1 MTTSVRL
8 SDVVASVF
16 AGVWRS
22 IKAHEFTHY
31 WFKGG
36 RNSTKSSFISIAIVL
51 LIMLNPEANAV
62 VLRKVGNTLRTSVY
76 EQIGWACDV
85 LGVAHLFDFGLSPM
99 EVTYRPTGQVI
110 RFLGCDKPKKLKS
123 AKFRTG
129 YCAVVWFE
137 EVDEFDGMDEVR
149 SVLATFLRGGDMFWV
164 FYSYNPPRSARNW
177 VNKEARDLEAHP
189 GEDGRFICHTT
200 YLDVID
206 EHPEW
211 ISATPT
217 SCWTYAPSP
226 RRSARPSPCA
236 RSAWTRAACTPG
248 CSWRRATTR
257 TSACCT
263 CWTRRAAREP
273 RPSTSRPPS
282 WWRPSCPSMFSGN

>member
-1 MTTSVRL
+1 M
-8 SDVVASVF
+8 ASVF

-110 RFLGCDKPKKLKS
+110 RFVGCDKPKKLKS

-211 ISATPT
+211 ISAAALAEAERSRRKTPESYRWQWLGEVIGT
-217 SCWTYAPSP
+217 GSEVFPDKLLDI
-226 RRSARPSPCA
+226 RPITDEERASISL
-236 RSAWTRAACTPG
+236 RSAWTRAASTRG
-248 CSWRRATTR
+248 CS
-257 TSACCT
+257 
-263 CWTRRAAREP
+263 
-273 RPSTSRPPS
+273 
-282 WWRPSCPSMFSGN
+282 

>member
-99 EVTYRPTGQVI
+99 EEDIIGKHMWPLTAPLPYYKESYMVSLADKICATLEMAHLYGLLGVRRNLRACRPA
-110 RFLGCDKPKKLKS
+110 LL
-123 AKFRTG
+123 
-129 YCAVVWFE
+129 
-137 EVDEFDGMDEVR
+137 
-149 SVLATFLRGGDMFWV
+149 
-164 FYSYNPPRSARNW
+164 
-177 VNKEARDLEAHP
+177 
-189 GEDGRFICHTT
+189 
-200 YLDVID
+200 
-206 EHPEW
+206 
-211 ISATPT
+211 
-217 SCWTYAPSP
+217 
-226 RRSARPSPCA
+226 
-236 RSAWTRAACTPG
+236 
-248 CSWRRATTR
+248 RRAVL
-257 TSACCT
+257 
-263 CWTRRAAREP
+263 
-273 RPSTSRPPS
+273 
-282 WWRPSCPSMFSGN
+282 

>member
-1 MTTSVRL
+1 M
-8 SDVVASVF
+8 ASVF

-110 RFLGCDKPKKLKS
+110 RFVGCDKPKKLKS

-149 SVLATFLRGGDMFWV
+149 SVLATFLRGGDVFWV
-164 FYSYNPPRSARNW
+164 FYSYNP
-177 VNKEARDLEAHP
+177 
-189 GEDGRFICHTT
+189 
-200 YLDVID
+200 
-206 EHPEW
+206 
-211 ISATPT
+211 
-217 SCWTYAPSP
+217 
-226 RRSARPSPCA
+226 
-236 RSAWTRAACTPG
+236 RA
-248 CSWRRATTR
+248 RRAT
-257 TSACCT
+257 
-263 CWTRRAAREP
+263 
-273 RPSTSRPPS
+273 
-282 WWRPSCPSMFSGN
+282 G

>member
-1 MTTSVRL
+1 M
-8 SDVVASVF
+8 ASVF

-110 RFLGCDKPKKLKS
+110 RFVGCDKPKKLKS

-211 ISATPT
+211 ISAAALIHSGCSSMT
-217 SCWTYAPSP
+217 SRYVVWHMK
-226 RRSARPSPCA
+226 RPSSPGWA
-236 RSAWTRAACTPG
+236 SRSRASLFTQL
-248 CSWRRATTR
+248 RAER
-257 TSACCT
+257 
-263 CWTRRAAREP
+263 
-273 RPSTSRPPS
+273 
-282 WWRPSCPSMFSGN
+282 GGL